1 MKRPVI
7 ADLAKNLSRREKQ
20 VFSLLGEGK
29 SAAEIRSRLRLG
41 TKTVENYRFRL
52 KQKLGVTNI
61 YQLVR
66 LAVLWRERVLPRP
79 PLMRNASAAAHRLSP
94 REKQVLG
101 LIGQGKRA
109 IEVATQ
115 LRLSRNTV
123 QEYCT
128 RAKQKLG
135 AANIYQLVRMAV
147 VWRETMLA
155 NRAEIFPSSCGQIK
169 RTHSR

>member
-66 LAVLWRERVLPRP
+66 LAVLWRERVLPR
-79 PLMRNASAAAHRLSP
+79 RAAT
-94 REKQVLG
+94 
-101 LIGQGKRA
+101 
-109 IEVATQ
+109 IE
-115 LRLSRNTV
+115 
-123 QEYCT
+123 
-128 RAKQKLG
+128 
-135 AANIYQLVRMAV
+135 
-147 VWRETMLA
+147 
-155 NRAEIFPSSCGQIK
+155 
-169 RTHSR
+169 

>member
-1 MKRPVI
+1 MKRAV

-20 VFSLLGEGK
+20 VFKLLGDGK
-29 SAAEIRSRLRLG
+29 SAVEIRSRLRLG

-52 KQKLGVTNI
+52 KQKLGATNI

-66 LAVLWRERVLPRP
+66 LAVLWRQKVFPRP
-79 PLMRNASAAAHRLSP
+79 PLMRRVFAAAHRLSP

-101 LIGQGKRA
+101 LIGQGKRT
-109 IEVATQ
+109 IEIGNQ

-147 VWRETMLA
+147 VWRE
-155 NRAEIFPSSCGQIK
+155 RD
-169 RTHSR
+169 HSAFSGES